1 MIDTHT
7 SRVDRSKAWQF
18 VAGAHPRYGSWRV
31 GGSQSQSLMRYLS
44 SKFEKIE
51 ILTSTRP
58 PRARRARL
66 GGCGGRAPQAP
77 HGLGRPQ
84 GEQKLRH
91 GLRMSKPNGTN
102 RLTMAPAV
110 DQWQAANH

>member
-1 MIDTHT
+1 
-7 SRVDRSKAWQF
+7 
-18 VAGAHPRYGSWRV
+18 
-31 GGSQSQSLMRYLS
+31 MRYLS
-44 SKFEKIE
+44 SKFEKVE
-51 ILTSTRP
+51 FLTSTRP
-58 PRARRARL
+58 SRARRARL

-84 GEQKLRH
+84 GEKNIKH

-110 DQWQAANH
+110 DPLQAANNRIIIILLIQ